1 MNKLLNFGFRHKVLS
16 VAVVSVVCIILGV
29 IEGTTVDIKAQTNPQ
44 FNRTQYRSAFAK
56 EQVTVSTI
64 SKALTAAT
72 YNPTVTNADRL
83 TIRAEFAD
91 IECDTHAVRVWLT
104 GSAPT
109 ASQGILFSTGTL
121 YTIQGYH
128 DISNFHAISADGSD
142 ASCNVQ
148 YYRFSSNN
156 GS

>member
-1 MNKLLNFGFRHKVLS
+1 MNKLLDFSFRHKVLS
-16 VAVVSVVCIILGV
+16 VVVVSVVCIILGV
-29 IEGTTVDIKAQTNPQ
+29 VEGTVDAQTTPQ

-83 TIRAEFAD
+83 TTRAEFAD

-142 ASCNVQ
+142 ATCNVQ